1 MNRLLNRRLLANAG
15 RRRQAN
21 PKFFLDTDVFI
32 MSFDR
37 RQRRSCADAQELIST
52 ALTTGLG
59 IVSSQVI
66 EEFTSAALNRFH
78 VPLTHPDCRLY
89 LEEVMVPLWRI
100 TPTAD
105 LYRRALDIRERLQQ
119 EHRRQVPTMGLRTA
133 SEGTLPAASARAAA
147 AQGGAGSAETVAG
160 SAPARAGL
168 VPAAG
173 AGSAAGARS
182 AAGAPTAGLCF
193 RDCLIIAA
201 ALETGCGTLFSQRLP
216 HWQRLDSLL
225 IVHPFSG
232 SSSAMDGRAYD

>member
-15 RRRQAN
+15 RRRQTN

-52 ALTTGLG
+52 ALTTGFG

-66 EEFTSAALNRFH
+66 EEFMSAALNRFH
-78 VPLTHPDCRLY
+78 EPLTHPDCRLY

-105 LYRRALDIRERLQQ
+105 LYRRALDIRERLQP
-119 EHRRQVPTMGLRTA
+119 EHRRQVPIVGLRTA
-133 SEGTLPAASARAAA
+133 SEVTLPAASARAAA

-173 AGSAAGARS
+173 SGSAAGTPA
-182 AAGAPTAGLCF
+182 AGLCF

-216 HWQRLDSLL
+216 HWQRFDSLL

-232 SSSAMDGRAYD
+232 SSRAMDGRAYD

>member
-119 EHRRQVPTMGLRTA
+119 EHRRQVPIVGLRTA

-173 AGSAAGARS
+173 SGSAAGTPA
-182 AAGAPTAGLCF
+182 AGLCF